1 MKFKDSISQYLNDL
15 PNRWSA
21 NFLAFM
27 GFNNI
32 LLALVGYVI
41 SVVYQF
47 VIPNEAL
54 KLILAIPIFLPVY
67 AIAFLPISCVIT
79 LILFIPFKI
88 LLKTNNHKIFKF
100 NLILLFLFLLTCYT
114 LLTPF
119 FDFTSGSAIY
129 IVFIP
134 VFLFWIPVSIFI
146 IYLFLLW
153 IENCKNYKL
162 QNSILL
168 ENKHYKKFFKPFFIY
183 GFVLLGII
191 ELLLLL
197 IGVIVFVFNV

>member
-1 MKFKDSISQYLNDL
+1 MNIKENFKTYFNEL
-15 PNRWSA
+15 PNKWSA

-47 VIPNEAL
+47 AIPNETL
-54 KLILAIPIFLPVY
+54 KLILATPVFLSVY
-67 AIAFLPISCVIT
+67 AIAFLPVSCVIA
-79 LILFIPFKI
+79 LILLIPFKI
-88 LLKTNNHKIFKF
+88 LLKTNNSKVFKL
-100 NLILLFLFLLTCYT
+100 NLILLLLFLLTCYI

-134 VFLFWIPVSIFI
+134 IILFWIPISILA

-153 IENCKNYKL
+153 LENYKKL
-162 QNSILL
+162 KIQNSILL
-168 ENKHYKKFFKPFFIY
+168 ENKYYKKYLKIFFIY
-183 GFVLLGII
+183 GFVLFGII
-191 ELLLLL
+191 ELLLFL
-197 IGVIVFVFNV
+197 IGVIVFLFNV

>member
-1 MKFKDSISQYLNDL
+1 MKFKDSIAQYLNDL

-47 VIPNEAL
+47 AIPNEAL
-54 KLILAIPIFLPVY
+54 KLILVAPIFIPVY

-88 LLKTNNHKIFKF
+88 LLKTDNSKIFKL
-100 NLILLFLFLLTCYT
+100 NLILLFLFLLTCYI
-114 LLTPF
+114 LLAPF
-119 FDFTSGSAIY
+119 FDFTSGNAIY

-134 VFLFWIPVSIFI
+134 IILFWIPVSIFI
-146 IYLFLLW
+146 IYLLLLW
-153 IENCKNYKL
+153 REKCKNLKM
-162 QNSILL
+162 QSSTLL
-168 ENKHYKKFFKPFFIY
+168 ENKYYKKCLKIFFVY
-183 GFVLLGII
+183 GFILFGII

-197 IGVIVFVFNV
+197 IGAIAFVFNV